1 MRVGLTGGIAAGKS
15 VVASRLAEHGAAV
28 IDHDALAREVVR
40 AGTPGLR
47 AIVGTFGPEVL
58 TPEGALDRP
67 ALARL
72 VFTDAAARERLDAV
86 LHPLIR
92 AVAREAEAA
101 AVRGG
106 AVVVVHDIP
115 LLVET
120 GQQDAFDVVVVVDAP
135 VDLRIQRLVQGRG
148 LSDAAARG
156 RITAQVE
163 DAVRMAA
170 ADVVLDG
177 SGTIADLERQVDS
190 LWSGWVLEQRTGR
203 PAVRSPEVDR

>member
-28 IDHDALAREVVR
+28 IDHDLLAREVVG

-47 AIVGTFGPEVL
+47 AIVDTFGPEVR
-58 TPEGALDRP
+58 TADGALDRP
-67 ALARL
+67 ALALL
-72 VFTDAAARERLDAV
+72 VFTDAAARARLDGV

-92 AVAREAEAA
+92 AAAREAEAA

-106 AVVVVHDIP
+106 AAVVVHDIP

-135 VDLRIQRLVQGRG
+135 VELRVQRLVQGRG
-148 LSDAAARG
+148 LTDAAARS
-156 RITAQVE
+156 RIAAQVD
-163 DAVRMAA
+163 DAVRVAA

-177 SGTIADLERQVDS
+177 SGSVADLERQVDS
-190 LWSGWVLEQRTGR
+190 LWSGWALRARTGR
-203 PAVRSPEVDR
+203 PADGAHGVDR